1 MLPIP
6 RIKGKSLNEQL
17 LKEQQEKKTEFEN
30 MTISKRITNKL
41 YELWKLHGY
50 LTTDPDIKKQFQHL
64 ENYIQTDNDRPTKS
78 EITEL
83 YALNIHIIDCIGYI
97 LLRTDPLQEI
107 MNIEKY
113 PDKSITQIKEIEFKE
128 TITEI
133 KNNPDL
139 NVIEK
144 IDNMVDKID
153 LTEIAKDPEIKTLIS
168 NIQKPKQRK
177 NKKRV

>member
-6 RIKGKSLNEQL
+6 IIKGKSLNEQL

-83 YALNIHIIDCIGYI
+83 YALNIHIIDCI
-97 LLRTDPLQEI
+97 
-107 MNIEKY
+107 
-113 PDKSITQIKEIEFKE
+113 
-128 TITEI
+128 
-133 KNNPDL
+133 
-139 NVIEK
+139 
-144 IDNMVDKID
+144 
-153 LTEIAKDPEIKTLIS
+153 
-168 NIQKPKQRK
+168 
-177 NKKRV
+177 